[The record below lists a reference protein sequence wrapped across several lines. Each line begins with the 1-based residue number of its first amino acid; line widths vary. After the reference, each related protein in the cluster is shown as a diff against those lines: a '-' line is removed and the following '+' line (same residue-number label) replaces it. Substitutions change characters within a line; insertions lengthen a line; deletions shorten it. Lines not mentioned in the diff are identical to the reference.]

1 MDDLNRT
8 VNQIEQTKDREAVES
23 TARAPHRCQVLSL
36 ANLFNTSTRS
46 ALIVRAQARVEAK
59 GSLTQWRPGAIWEI
73 LIILTVNT
81 VLNDLSGPVNGR
93 GKKEAEIVDYVLV
106 YLILNYNHKVS
117 RPFSLGPDC

>member
-1 MDDLNRT
+1 MDGDLNRT

-59 GSLTQWRPGAIWEI
+59 GRLTQWCPGAMGN
-73 LIILTVNT
+73 LAR
-81 VLNDLSGPVNGR
+81 GR
-93 GKKEAEIVDYVLV
+93 GIKRRLR
-106 YLILNYNHKVS
+106 L
-117 RPFSLGPDC
+117 

>member
-46 ALIVRAQARVEAK
+46 ALIVRAQARVVAK
-59 GSLTQWRPGAIWEI
+59 GSLTQG
-73 LIILTVNT
+73 
-81 VLNDLSGPVNGR
+81 SGVQVQSGKSCTGR
-93 GKKEAEIVDYVLV
+93 GKKEAEIGDYVLV
-106 YLILNYNHKVS
+106 YLILNYNPQSIRRFSNLVKLRVS
-117 RPFSLGPDC
+117 LLDIGLQPQS